1 MSSSESEDDDRR
13 FNDEEDENGDIKEDK
28 TTDGNNKTD
37 GANTKTDTHLTSL
50 LFGNIDTDGGLADAD
65 GEADYLGHEIRSKL
79 GGLQQLLGNSQDL
92 QLDEEKE
99 SKEAVR

>member
-1 MSSSESEDDDRR
+1 MSSSESDDDDRR

-28 TTDGNNKTD
+28 TTDGSNNKTD
-37 GANTKTDTHLTSL
+37 GANSKTDTHLTSL

-92 QLDEEKE
+92 QLDEEE
-99 SKEAVR
+99 SREAVS